1 MKIYFFSILFL
12 FAGISHSKST
22 KDTAPQTIKT
32 EQIPGKPTPDKI
44 LECNERG
51 CNCEGKGCSYFDPRI
66 IRNAST
72 VAITC
77 SEKSDCGRKI
87 VFKLKDKYGCKSSV
101 QKIDTES
108 YMAVSECLIMATD
121 GPTICPPGTKSEN
134 ILEVIKIC
142 LEVPGSGLDHTE
154 RK

>member
-1 MKIYFFSILFL
+1 MKFYFLSILFL
-12 FAGISHSKST
+12 FASLGHSKSKT
-22 KDTAPQTIKT
+22 DTTPQTIKT
-32 EQIPGKPTPDKI
+32 VQTPGKAQSDKI

-51 CNCEGKGCSYFDPRI
+51 CSCEGKGCSYFDPRI

-101 QKIDTES
+101 QKIDKES

-121 GPTICPPGTKSEN
+121 GPTICPPGTKSEY
-134 ILEVIKIC
+134 IC
-142 LEVPGSGLDHTE
+142 LEVPGSGLDHSE